1 MSSSNLMKVLK
12 FRELGTITTSLGA
25 KLSLDLISSFTV
37 FLVSFPSM
45 LWNYFK
51 MWEVS

>member
-12 FRELGTITTSLGA
+12 FRDLGMITTSLGA
-25 KLSLDLISSFTV
+25 KLSLDLISSIV

-51 MWEVS
+51 MWEIS